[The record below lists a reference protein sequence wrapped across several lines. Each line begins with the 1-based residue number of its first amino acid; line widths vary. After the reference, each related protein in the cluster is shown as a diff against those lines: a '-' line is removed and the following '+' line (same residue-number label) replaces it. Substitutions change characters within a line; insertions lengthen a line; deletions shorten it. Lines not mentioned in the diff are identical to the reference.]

1 MIFINSARVIEAE
14 PLTLAEGT
22 ETRES
27 ELIGQM
33 KDISLDNQR
42 ESELVKQSMKNPLQL
57 SWILFEHSQ
66 NPKDLYSLETSS
78 DQPVQSD
85 PRDVLISLSPFVEVM
100 KTPQE

>member
-42 ESELVKQSMKNPLQL
+42 ESELVEQSMENPLQL

-66 NPKDLYSLETSS
+66 NPKERSS
-78 DQPVQSD
+78 ESFLQRRGKINEVNNGY
-85 PRDVLISLSPFVEVM
+85 IS
-100 KTPQE
+100 